1 MATIK
6 DFFAE
11 KAKRQQDTD
20 VDYREKIRAHRLA
33 VFIWTTI
40 GIIAFIAFMTVTN
53 ILWKQKTFTELRSV
67 SSTPVSIVTSAS
79 GMMLGDSIL
88 IYSKDGASC
97 IDVKGKAVWNESY
110 EMQSPIVS
118 VSGSSVAIGDYNGRN
133 IYVAN
138 KDETLGTIRTN
149 LPIRDLAVSSNG
161 VVAAVLDDSDVIRI
175 FVYNGNE
182 DTDVPIVEAKAT
194 MSKSGYP
201 IRVALSP
208 NGKIMM
214 VSYFY
219 VDGGNMKSSVSFYN
233 FGEVGS
239 NKVDN
244 FVSGFDYVNTVM
256 PYVRFMN
263 DTSSFGVSDD
273 RVVFFKGNE
282 IPDHVATALIDGD
295 IVSVYNN
302 TDYVGLV
309 FLNTSGESTYLLDI
323 YDASGNKISSI
334 PFDIDYTD
342 IVFSKDTVIIYGGD
356 DCIVSS
362 VKGQEKFAGKFDKN
376 VRLLLPSNS
385 SYKYTLVTGESVESV
400 ELD

>member
-67 SSTPVSIVTSAS
+67 SSAPVSIVTSAS

>member
-138 KDETLGTIRTN
+138 KEETLGTIRTN

-309 FLNTSGESTYLLDI
+309 FLNTSGESTYLLDV

-342 IVFSKDTVIIYGGD
+342 IVFNKDTVIIYGGD